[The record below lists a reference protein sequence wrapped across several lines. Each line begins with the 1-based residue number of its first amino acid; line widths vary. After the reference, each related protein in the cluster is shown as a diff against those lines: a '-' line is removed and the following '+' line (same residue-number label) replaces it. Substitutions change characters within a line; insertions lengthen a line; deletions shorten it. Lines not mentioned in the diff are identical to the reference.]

1 MTKALLIIDVQ
12 VGLFE
17 PKPSP
22 YKSDEVISNINKL
35 TDKARAANTP
45 VIWIQHE
52 TPNHEILKFQSSG
65 WQLPSNL
72 NQAESDF
79 YVRKT
84 TPDSF
89 LKTNLLQSKPFL
101 NWLSAVMQVS
111 FV

>member
-17 PKPSP
+17 PTPSP

-35 TDKARAANTP
+35 TDKARPSKTP
-45 VIWIQHE
+45 IIWIQHE
-52 TPNHEILKFQSSG
+52 TPSHEILKFQSSG
-65 WQLPSNL
+65 WKLPNNL
-72 NQAESDF
+72 NRAESYF

-89 LKTNLLQSKPFL
+89 F
-101 NWLSAVMQVS
+101 
-111 FV
+111 